1 MNVWFKPILLS
12 ATVLLLSACTLP
24 FTHDQAKEKEATPA
38 KTQKGKAPETKG
50 NTTPNKSSEGTSN
63 TTTDENQTSTTDPNA
78 IQVVGD
84 PTSVTVLVNK
94 THKLPDGY
102 IPPDLVYPNVNFPY
116 ADKIEKREMRAV
128 AAKALEKMFAA
139 ASKDGITLYAQSGY
153 RSYVT
158 QKSVFDASVQRE
170 GLKKTEVAV
179 AIPGTSEHQT
189 GLAIDLT
196 SPAVNDDVVQAYAN
210 TPDGQ
215 WVANNAHV
223 YGFIIRYPDGKQ
235 SITGYEYEPWHI
247 RYVGADVATYIYEH
261 HLTLEQ
267 YLAQKGK

>member
-1 MNVWFKPILLS
+1 M
-12 ATVLLLSACTLP
+12 P
-24 FTHDQAKEKEATPA
+24 FTHDQAKNNATAPT
-38 KTQKGKAPETKG
+38 KTQKESMHETKG
-50 NTTPNKSSEGTSN
+50 NTITNKGSDSQSENAKAPS
-63 TTTDENQTSTTDPNA
+63 DPSK
-78 IQVVGD
+78 IQVVTD

-102 IPPDLVYPNVNFPY
+102 IPPDLVYPNVKFPY
-116 ADKIEKREMRAV
+116 PDKIEKREMRAV
-128 AAKALEKMFAA
+128 AAHALEKMFDA

-158 QKSVFDASVQRE
+158 QKSVFDDSVKTE
-170 GLKKTEVAV
+170 GLQKTMAAVAV
-179 AIPGTSEHQT
+179 PGTSEHQT
-189 GLAIDLT
+189 GLAMDLT
-196 SPAVNDDVVQAYAN
+196 SPKVNDDVVQAYAQ

-223 YGFIIRYPDGKQ
+223 FGFIIRYPKGKE

-247 RYVGADVATYIYEH
+247 RYVGVKAATYIYEH

-267 YLAQKGK
+267 YIAQKGK

>member
-1 MNVWFKPILLS
+1 VKVWFKPILLT
-12 ATVLLLSACTLP
+12 ATFLLLSACTLP
-24 FTHDQAKEKEATPA
+24 FTQDQAKNRAATPT
-38 KTQKGKAPETKG
+38 KTQKEKTPETKG
-50 NTTPNKSSEGTSN
+50 NTITNKAGEGTSG
-63 TTTDENQTSTTDPNA
+63 TENQNQTTNPNA
-78 IQVVGD
+78 IQVVSN

-102 IPPDLVYPNVNFPY
+102 IPPDLVYPNVKFPY
-116 ADKIEKREMRAV
+116 SEKIEKREMRAV
-128 AAKALEKMFAA
+128 AAHALEKMFAA

-158 QKSVFDASVQRE
+158 QKAVFDDSVKTE
-170 GLKKTEVAV
+170 GLKKTITAV

-210 TPDGQ
+210 TPDGE

-223 YGFIIRYPDGKQ
+223 YGFIIRYPKGKDA
-235 SITGYEYEPWHI
+235 ITGYEYEPWHI
-247 RYVGADVATYIYEH
+247 RYVGADVATYLYEH
-261 HLTLEQ
+261 HLTLEE